1 MVSLSDGAMTI
12 EAAGTYYRQHYST
25 VGEYYAP
32 DEKPTI
38 GHALGEGA
46 AALGLKGDITAE
58 QFDAL
63 LHGVDPSSGLALR
76 PKPNRGE
83 VERAGWDI
91 TLSPPKSISIQALVA
106 GDPRLIEADRQAAIR
121 AIQEAEACAL
131 GRRRGGREWVQTGN
145 VVAVMFEHHDARESI
160 TGQHGPMPQLHHH
173 TFITNLT
180 RMPDGQWR
188 GLDPKEIYKA
198 RRFIDA
204 VYMTELANRV
214 QDIGYRIERRPDGA
228 FELAGFTREQIE
240 AFSERRQDIQHLMAE
255 NGITDP
261 RSMAARKMGA
271 LGRLSKREHD
281 PEALKAEREALA
293 AQHGIRLDN
302 RPLEP
307 VRRSIS
313 PETQAQESL
322 DFAIRHTTARQ
333 AAVDHRDIAAAAL
346 KHGIGATDL
355 QHVRAQIAAHQ
366 QVGNLIAG
374 GRSYLHPL
382 DTYTTREMVRVE
394 RENLALVRDHMNL
407 GRPIAG
413 ITIRSAMDGKLATVG
428 TQKVRDWAAAR
439 ALLPDQADAAFLTL
453 TTPKWVSA
461 IEGFAG
467 TTKTTT
473 VGAVRE
479 FAQAR
484 GWTVRGFGP
493 TSGSVNALADA
504 GIDSR
509 TIAKTLASPLPGNTA
524 RELWIID
531 ESSLLASRAVNSLLK
546 LARDRGV
553 ERLVFVGD
561 QRQHLAIEAGRP
573 LRQFLDDNM
582 VVARL
587 TTIRRQREPELRR
600 VVELAASEHIPEAV
614 DLLIEQKRVT
624 AIPDMAKRYQRI
636 AADYLSGHE
645 TGLRTLVVSP
655 ANDERKAIN
664 QAIRE
669 ELIAHR
675 HVAKDGQEHRI
686 LIPRDMTPAQLQ
698 DARSYHDGDVLYFRR
713 GSKRQGIP
721 KAAYLTVSA
730 VSNGTLTLHAENGRR
745 FEFDPS
751 TIKGIQVYTGE
762 NRTIA
767 VGDRLQWREPDN
779 KRRIAN
785 GQYGTITRLDQREI
799 EVQFDTGRKLS
810 MPLSDARKVDLGY
823 ASTSHAS
830 QGSTFD
836 RAVLNIDSSRSAELV
851 NDRSWYVGISRARLD
866 VRVYTDDVEH
876 MRRAVSR
883 TQEKELALDVVTQRP
898 DPWRQHAKLGHG
910 A

>member
-1 MVSLSDGAMTI
+1 
-12 EAAGTYYRQHYST
+12 
-25 VGEYYAP
+25 
-32 DEKPTI
+32 
-38 GHALGEGA
+38 
-46 AALGLKGDITAE
+46 
-58 QFDAL
+58 
-63 LHGVDPSSGLALR
+63 
-76 PKPNRGE
+76 
-83 VERAGWDI
+83 
-91 TLSPPKSISIQALVA
+91 
-106 GDPRLIEADRQAAIR
+106 
-121 AIQEAEACAL
+121 
-131 GRRRGGREWVQTGN
+131 
-145 VVAVMFEHHDARESI
+145 
-160 TGQHGPMPQLHHH
+160 
-173 TFITNLT
+173 
-180 RMPDGQWR
+180 
-188 GLDPKEIYKA
+188 
-198 RRFIDA
+198 
-204 VYMTELANRV
+204 
-214 QDIGYRIERRPDGA
+214 
-228 FELAGFTREQIE
+228 
-240 AFSERRQDIQHLMAE
+240 
-255 NGITDP
+255 
-261 RSMAARKMGA
+261 
-271 LGRLSKREHD
+271 
-281 PEALKAEREALA
+281 
-293 AQHGIRLDN
+293 
-302 RPLEP
+302 
-307 VRRSIS
+307 
-313 PETQAQESL
+313 
-322 DFAIRHTTARQ
+322 
-333 AAVDHRDIAAAAL
+333 
-346 KHGIGATDL
+346 
-355 QHVRAQIAAHQ
+355 
-366 QVGNLIAG
+366 
-374 GRSYLHPL
+374 
-382 DTYTTREMVRVE
+382 
-394 RENLALVRDHMNL
+394 MNL

-413 ITIRSAMDGKLATVG
+413 ITIRSAVDGKLATVG
-428 TQKVRDWAAAR
+428 TQEVRDWAAAR
-439 ALLPDQADAAFLTL
+439 ALLPDQADTAFLTL

-473 VGAVRE
+473 VGAVRD
-479 FAQAR
+479 FAEAR

-509 TIAKTLASPLPGNTA
+509 TIAKTLASPLPGKTG

-573 LRQFLDDNM
+573 LRQFLDDNL

-636 AADYLSGHE
+636 AADYLSGQE
-645 TGLRTLVVSP
+645 AGLRTLVVSP

-698 DARSYHDGDVLYFRR
+698 NARSYHEGDVLYFRR

-730 VSNGTLTLHAENGRR
+730 VSIEQLFLEKVARDGTLTLHAENGRR

-751 TIKGIQVYTGE
+751 TIKGIQVYTEE

-785 GQYGTITRLDQREI
+785 GQYGTITRLDQRDI

-830 QGSTFD
+830 QGATFD
-836 RAVLNIDSSRSAELV
+836 RAVLNIDSSRSPELV

-866 VRVYTDDVEH
+866 VRVYTDDLEH

-883 TQEKELALDVVTQRP
+883 TQKKELALDVVTQRP
-898 DPWRQHAKLGHG
+898 TRGLSMRN
-910 A
+910 